1 MNLCAHVSEER
12 GSGEGE
18 GSQALC
24 ACVSEERGNGEGAGS
39 QALSLLSDVLRYINL
54 GAIFRI
60 GAGSLG
66 KAFLITEKTRA
77 REEARRCQCYE
88 GQEAEA

>member
-1 MNLCAHVSEER
+1 M
-12 GSGEGE
+12 
-18 GSQALC
+18 
-24 ACVSEERGNGEGAGS
+24 SEERGNGEGAGS
-39 QALSLLSDVLRYINL
+39 QALSLLSDALRYINL

-88 GQEAEA
+88 GQGAEA

>member
-12 GSGEGE
+12 GNGEGE

-39 QALSLLSDVLRYINL
+39 QALSFVWRLFLCHSNPKQFEEPENL
-54 GAIFRI
+54 
-60 GAGSLG
+60 
-66 KAFLITEKTRA
+66 AFSRKTRI
-77 REEARRCQCYE
+77 
-88 GQEAEA
+88 